1 MKLRALKMVS
11 FKNATL
17 ATLQQ
22 AVNDY
27 TAGLAVA
34 SGVSGTVSY
43 AAGDVGEKELVY
55 QDFFVDGGVFTVVL
69 FYAG

>member
-1 MKLRALKMVS
+1 MKLRGLKMVA

-27 TAGLAVA
+27 TSGLAVSA
-34 SGVSGTVSY
+34 PTSGTVAY
-43 AAGDVGEKELVY
+43 AAGDVGEKELLY
-55 QDFFVDGGVFTVVL
+55 QDYFVDGGVYSVVL